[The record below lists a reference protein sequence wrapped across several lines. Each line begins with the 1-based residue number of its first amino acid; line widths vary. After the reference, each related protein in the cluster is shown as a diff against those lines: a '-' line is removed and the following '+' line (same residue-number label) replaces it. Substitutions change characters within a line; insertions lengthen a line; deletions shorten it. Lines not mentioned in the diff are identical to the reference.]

1 MHHHTSSHG
10 TEMLFNGEQLNEI
23 IAEYIV
29 QEFKEFDK
37 ELITLHRRVQEL
49 TNHVAVIQKK
59 MKQSVRMPVMV
70 VRLKCHSIIVS
81 ITQ

>member
-1 MHHHTSSHG
+1 
-10 TEMLFNGEQLNEI
+10 MLFNGEQLNEI